1 MYQKIEEYDRKLVEQ
16 SNILLYQNE
25 KDTES
30 VNLNKLTKSG
40 CMLNQNQDKLQ
51 LKYFDYD

>member
-40 CMLNQNQDKLQ
+40 CIMNQNQDKLQ